1 MWPPHLLKILPL
13 ALTLGLVMFGVAGMT
28 AGLNGMLRRVLD
40 VSYDGAAPQL
50 WTALAALY
58 AFVPMFAMPG
68 SAVVWGSG
76 AVVFLT
82 FAVIIA
88 VLERLMPRARELD

>member
-1 MWPPHLLKILPL
+1 MTEDSVFI
-13 ALTLGLVMFGVAGMT
+13 GLVS
-28 AGLNGMLRRVLD
+28 LI
-40 VSYDGAAPQL
+40 
-50 WTALAALY
+50 WIALAALY

-82 FAVIIA
+82 LAVIIA